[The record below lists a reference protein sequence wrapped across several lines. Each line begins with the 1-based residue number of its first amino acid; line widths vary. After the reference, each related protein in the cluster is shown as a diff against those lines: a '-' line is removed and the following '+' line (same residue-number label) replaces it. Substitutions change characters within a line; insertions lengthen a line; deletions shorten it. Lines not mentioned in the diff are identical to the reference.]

1 MRRWL
6 VGGCL
11 VGILVVAAV
20 LRMTGIDWD
29 EYHHFHPDE
38 RYITWVATTIERPSS
53 LATAFSPHQS
63 TFNPYYWPPKA
74 ASAGIQVPQDEARD
88 FAYGHLPLYLGVAA
102 TRLTE
107 RIGPGLAARLPDDWL
122 LTQDVLNG
130 SEQIEFRHLTAV
142 SRFLTA
148 LFDIGTVLMIFLLG
162 RRVYNA
168 ETGLLAAGLL
178 AVNVMHIQL
187 SHFFAF
193 DPYMTFFVVTAVY
206 FMVLA
211 YQSAIL
217 LRSGGFGRNGFH
229 SPAKASTRMVH
240 VYLILAAICVG
251 LAVGSKFAAVLLA
264 LPLALT
270 VWLTVERRWMWLGT
284 AVLIAA
290 FTFFVT
296 NPFAVL
302 DLTCEVISPAMQIG
316 PLSIPAL
323 DWRSCFLD
331 NILTQG
337 AMVRGDTDLPF
348 TRQYIGTTPFLYFIE
363 MQIKWGMGPL
373 LGVAAFI
380 GFGWA
385 IRQTIMRL

>member
-206 FMVLA
+206 FMTAA
-211 YQSAIL
+211 YQSID
-217 LRSGGFGRNGFH
+217 RSGGFSRNGFY
-229 SPAKASTRMVH
+229 SPAKASTSMVR

-290 FTFFVT
+290 FT
-296 NPFAVL
+296 
-302 DLTCEVISPAMQIG
+302 
-316 PLSIPAL
+316 
-323 DWRSCFLD
+323 
-331 NILTQG
+331 
-337 AMVRGDTDLPF
+337 
-348 TRQYIGTTPFLYFIE
+348 
-363 MQIKWGMGPL
+363 
-373 LGVAAFI
+373 
-380 GFGWA
+380 
-385 IRQTIMRL
+385 